1 MSKYKSIGN
10 VSQTMGM
17 KLIKKKKISE
27 NISPTEALE
36 RNKDG
41 KKERKTKTQSR
52 ITCQSE
58 ALAFGTSKGPEYKL
72 LLAFIILC

>member
-10 VSQTMGM
+10 VSQTIGM
-17 KLIKKKKISE
+17 RLTKLSE
-27 NISPTEALE
+27 KISPTEALV

-41 KKERKTKTQSR
+41 KKERKNKLQSR

-72 LLAFIILC
+72 LLVFIILC